1 MPQIIVN
8 PGTKDEYSVE
18 ILPGSTTIGRADSN
32 QISIL
37 DKSLSRVHA
46 RISRRGRTIAIED
59 LDSTN
64 GTEVN
69 GTRIR
74 THELNH
80 GDAVRCGDVLMMFV
94 EDPRILKEVALHRT
108 TGFKLGGGTINL
120 GQSTLALPSIDDASG
135 TAAERLS
142 ILLQVA
148 EILSSPEEIST
159 LLERIVTL
167 LFEIMDI
174 DRAVLLILDEKT
186 GELVPRFARTR
197 DGSDANQV
205 AKSATANQSDQRE
218 DTGTVPDRPR
228 DPNDRDSVP
237 QPPASASY
245 SRHIVQHVLAKN
257 VAVLTSD
264 AHADARFRSAASV
277 LLQSI
282 RASMCAPLRKGDKI
296 LGVLY
301 VDNVTTPDRYGDQD
315 LEFLGAFAN
324 QAAIA
329 IENSRL
335 YNKIQQEAVLRNN
348 FLRFFPPTTIKRLM
362 DDDMG
367 DLGIIDTVVTAMFA
381 DISDFTAMSSSMQ
394 PREVMEMLNEYFPVM
409 AEIVFKYEGTLE
421 KYIGDALL
429 VAWGAPY
436 AHEDDAERAVLA
448 AMEMQQAL
456 VKLNQSWQG
465 RRHLS
470 IHIGLNTGPAAA
482 GNIGS
487 ENFIQYATIG
497 DTTNVAARIC
507 SIAGANE
514 IVMSAATLA
523 KVRRLNLPIEQLKP
537 VMVKGKKEPLT
548 LFRLDWRRPI

>member
-1 MPQIIVN
+1 MPQIIVH

-18 ILPGSTTIGRADSN
+18 VQPGSTTIGRAESN

-46 RISRRGRTIAIED
+46 RISRRGRNIAIED

-69 GTRIR
+69 GSPIR
-74 THELNH
+74 THQLRH

-94 EDPRILKEVALHRT
+94 EDPRILKEVSL
-108 TGFKLGGGTINL
+108 GLSMGISLGGGTINL
-120 GQSTLALPSIDDASG
+120 GQATLALPSGDTAG
-135 TAAERLS
+135 ATAAERLS

-148 EILSSPEEIST
+148 EILSSPGEIST
-159 LLERIVTL
+159 LLKRIVDL
-167 LFEIMDI
+167 LFEIMEI
-174 DRAVLLILDEKT
+174 DRAVLLILDEET

-197 DGSDANQV
+197 EGGMTESGPHQAGEIEQYSDESTLRGQLEME
-205 AKSATANQSDQRE
+205 QLQL
-218 DTGTVPDRPR
+218 
-228 DPNDRDSVP
+228 
-237 QPPASASY
+237 QASASY
-245 SRHIVQHVLAKN
+245 SRHIVQHVLNKN

-329 IENSRL
+329 IDNSRL

-348 FLRFFPPTTIKRLM
+348 FLRFFPPNTIKRLM
-362 DDDMG
+362 DDDME
-367 DLGIIDTVVTAMFA
+367 DLGIIDTEVTAMFA
-381 DISDFTAMSSSMQ
+381 DISNFTEMSSSMH

-429 VAWGAPY
+429 VAWGAPF
-436 AHEDDAERAVLA
+436 AHDDDPERAVLA
-448 AMEMQQAL
+448 AMEMQRAL
-456 VKLNQSWQG
+456 VKLNQRWQG

-470 IHIGLNTGPAAA
+470 IHIGLNTGLAAA

-487 ENFIQYATIG
+487 KDFIQYATIG

-514 IVMSAATLA
+514 IVLSASTLE
-523 KVRRLNLPIEQLKP
+523 RIGRLDLPVQQLAP
-537 VMVKGKKEPLT
+537 AMVKGKKEPLT
-548 LFRLDWRRPI
+548 LYRVDWQAAR

>member
-69 GTRIR
+69 GARIR
-74 THELNH
+74 TRELTH

-94 EDPRILKEVALHRT
+94 EDPRILKEVALKKT
-108 TGFKLGGGTINL
+108 MGFNLGGGTINL
-120 GQSTLALPSIDDASG
+120 GQSTLALPSIDSASG

-148 EILSSPEEIST
+148 EILSSPEEIHT
-159 LLERIVTL
+159 LLERIVDL

-174 DRAVLLILDEKT
+174 DRAVLLILHEET
-186 GELVPRFARTR
+186 GELQPRFARTR
-197 DGSDANQV
+197 DGSDANQL
-205 AKSATANQSDQRE
+205 ARA
-218 DTGTVPDRPR
+218 TVPHNAGDPRGDTNAARPQGQT
-228 DPNDRDSVP
+228 PK
-237 QPPASASY
+237 PPASASY
-245 SRHIVQHVLAKN
+245 SRHIVQHVLTKN

-301 VDNVTTPDRYGDQD
+301 VDNVTTPDRYGEQD

-335 YNKIQQEAVLRNN
+335 YNKIQQEALLRNN
-348 FLRFFPPTTIKRLM
+348 FLRFFPPNTIKRLM
-362 DDDMG
+362 DDDMSE
-367 DLGIIDTVVTAMFA
+367 LGIIDTVVTAMFA
-381 DISDFTAMSSSMQ
+381 DISNFTAMSSSMQ

-429 VAWGAPY
+429 VAWGAPF

-456 VKLNQSWQG
+456 VKLNESWQG

-470 IHIGLNTGPAAA
+470 IHIGLNTGPVAA

-507 SIAGANE
+507 SIAGENE
-514 IVMSAATLA
+514 IVISASTLE
-523 KVRRLNLPIEQLKP
+523 RISRLNLPVEQLQP
-537 VMVKGKKEPLT
+537 AMVKGKREPLT
-548 LFRLDWRRPI
+548 LYRLDWGRPI